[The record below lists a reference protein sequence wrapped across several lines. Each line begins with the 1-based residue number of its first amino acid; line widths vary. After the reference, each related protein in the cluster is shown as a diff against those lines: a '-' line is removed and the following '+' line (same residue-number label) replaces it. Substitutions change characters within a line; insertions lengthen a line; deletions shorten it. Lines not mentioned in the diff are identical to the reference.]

1 VLGGGVEEDLLGQ
14 GEDGDTRK
22 ANSGDQVDHV
32 LALVLVIDLL
42 PGLGGDAH
50 LLDAGPGPVGDG
62 LAPSGDHHQARA
74 GQKGTSDHCECVDN

>member
-1 VLGGGVEEDLLGQ
+1 MFEPEHRLILLLRFK
-14 GEDGDTRK
+14 DT
-22 ANSGDQVDHV
+22 
-32 LALVLVIDLL
+32 DLL

-62 LAPSGDHHQARA
+62 LTPSGDHHQARA